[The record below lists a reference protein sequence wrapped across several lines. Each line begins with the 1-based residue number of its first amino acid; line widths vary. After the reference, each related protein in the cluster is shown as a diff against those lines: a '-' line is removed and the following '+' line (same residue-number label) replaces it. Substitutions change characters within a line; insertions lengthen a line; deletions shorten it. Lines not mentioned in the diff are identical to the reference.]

1 MSRFNSSGPRT
12 EELGKSSIRKDTLRK
27 ASFLLNFL
35 KPYRAKFILA
45 LILLGAGSGVSLLF
59 PWLLGAMVD
68 LVSGTKSS
76 KSLFFKDLNTLIFF
90 IGTLLALSALMSFFR
105 IMWFAQVGEKSLADI
120 RSVVFAHTLKL
131 KKDFFD
137 QNSTGGLLSRINN
150 DLSQIQDTLSTFLAN
165 LIRQIIVLIAG
176 ISVILINN
184 THLALLMLAVI
195 PPVVLFALFFGR
207 KIRKI
212 SRQTQD
218 ELAEANEVAEESFSG
233 LVHVKSYTRESYESK
248 RYQTALL
255 KVVDLAVLNSKYR
268 GAFAAS
274 VVFLMFSAILA
285 VLWYGF
291 NLIQKGEMTLGE
303 LNSFIF
309 YGMFIAGSMAGFAEN
324 YNQLLKTLGATERIF
339 EILETPEE
347 KGGNQPYAG
356 GRGSIRLAGVT
367 FSYSTRP
374 EVQVLNEVS
383 MNLGAGQKLALVG
396 ESGAGKSTIAS
407 LLLRLYDPN
416 SGSIFLDQTD
426 LRDYNIR
433 ELRSLIAYVPQ
444 DVQLFSGTI
453 RDNIRYGK
461 EEATEEDLIEAAR
474 KSYSIGFIEKLPNGF
489 DTLVGEKGLQ
499 LSSGQRQRIAI
510 ARAFLKDPL
519 VLILDEATSALDA
532 ESEAQVQKAIE
543 EIMKNRTSVIIAHR
557 LSTIRFADQIA
568 VMQSGQ
574 ILETGTHESL
584 MSTKNSAYS
593 RLVSLQFQ
601 A

>member
-12 EELGKSSIRKDTLRK
+12 EELGKSRIRKETLRK

-35 KPYRAKFILA
+35 KPYRGKFILA

-68 LVSGTKSS
+68 LVSGNELGKN
-76 KSLFFKDLNTLIFF
+76 LFFSNLNTLISF
-90 IGTLLALSALMSFFR
+90 IGVLLALSAVMSFFR

-176 ISVILINN
+176 ISVILVNN

-195 PPVVLFALFFGR
+195 PPVVIFALFFGR

-233 LVHVKSYTRESYESK
+233 LVHVKSYTRESYESA
-248 RYQTALL
+248 RYKTALH

-291 NLIQKGEMTLGE
+291 SLIQRGEMTLGE

-347 KGGNQPYAG
+347 QGG
-356 GRGSIRLAGVT
+356 GRQYTGGHGTINIEGVS
-367 FSYSTRP
+367 FFYSTRP
-374 EVQVLNEVS
+374 EVQVLKDVS
-383 MNLGAGQKLALVG
+383 MNLGAGKKLALVG

-407 LLLRLYDPN
+407 LLLRLYDPVAGKI
-416 SGSIFLDQTD
+416 SLDGID
-426 LRDYNIR
+426 LKDYQIQ
-433 ELRSLIAYVPQ
+433 ELRARIAYVPQ

-453 RDNIRYGK
+453 RENIRYGK
-461 EEATEEDLIEAAR
+461 ENSSEEELLEAAR
-474 KSYSIGFIEKLPNGF
+474 KSHSIGFIEQLPEGF
-489 DTLVGEKGLQ
+489 ETLVGEKGLQ
-499 LSSGQRQRIAI
+499 LSGGQRQRIAI

-532 ESEAQVQKAIE
+532 ESEAQVQKAME
-543 EIMKNRTSVIIAHR
+543 EIMKNRTSIIIAHR

-568 VMQSGQ
+568 VMQSGC

-584 MSTKNSAYS
+584 MANEKSAYS

>member
-1 MSRFNSSGPRT
+1 
-12 EELGKSSIRKDTLRK
+12 
-27 ASFLLNFL
+27 
-35 KPYRAKFILA
+35 
-45 LILLGAGSGVSLLF
+45 
-59 PWLLGAMVD
+59 MVD
-68 LVSGTKSS
+68 LVSGNELGKN
-76 KSLFFKDLNTLIFF
+76 LFFSNLNTLISF
-90 IGTLLALSALMSFFR
+90 IGVLLALSAVMSFFR

-176 ISVILINN
+176 ISVILVNN

-195 PPVVLFALFFGR
+195 PPVVIFALFFGR

-233 LVHVKSYTRESYESK
+233 LVHVKSYTRESYESA
-248 RYQTALL
+248 RYKTALH

-291 NLIQKGEMTLGE
+291 SLIQRGEMTLGE

-347 KGGNQPYAG
+347 QGGSRQYTG
-356 GRGSIRLAGVT
+356 GHGTINIEGVS
-367 FSYSTRP
+367 FFYSTRP
-374 EVQVLNEVS
+374 EVQVLKDVS
-383 MNLGAGQKLALVG
+383 MNLGAGKKLALVG

-407 LLLRLYDPN
+407 LLLRLYDPVAGKI
-416 SGSIFLDQTD
+416 SLDGID
-426 LRDYNIR
+426 LKDYQIQ
-433 ELRSLIAYVPQ
+433 ELRARIAYVPQ

-453 RDNIRYGK
+453 RENIRYGK
-461 EEATEEDLIEAAR
+461 ENSSEEELLEAAR
-474 KSYSIGFIEKLPNGF
+474 KSHSIGFIEQLPEGF
-489 DTLVGEKGLQ
+489 ETLVGEKGLQ
-499 LSSGQRQRIAI
+499 LSGGQRQRIAI

-532 ESEAQVQKAIE
+532 ESEAQVQKAME
-543 EIMKNRTSVIIAHR
+543 EIMKNRTSIIIAHR

-568 VMQSGQ
+568 VMQSGC

-584 MSTKNSAYS
+584 MANEKSAYS